1 MCMQCRRNLSLSLS
15 LSLSFLSGSFHP
27 VGEQE
32 LTYPSRVD
40 EHGHH
45 LSFQLHGTTRS
56 QEDRLFFK
64 VEAFEEIFFLNVTA
78 NSQFVSDN
86 LLVEYVS
93 ENGSTIEQ
101 PKETGCFHSGH
112 ISGKRGEGW
121 AAVSNCR
128 GLVSEVLAAHVL
140 VCFAGYLYMI
150 FSCEDGIPEQLL
162 TL

>member
-1 MCMQCRRNLSLSLS
+1 MQCRTKDKVFFLSLS
-15 LSLSFLSGSFHP
+15 LSGSFHP

-64 VEAFEEIFFLNVTA
+64 VEAFGETFLLNVSA
-78 NSQFVSDN
+78 NSQFVSDD

-121 AAVSNCR
+121 AAISNCQ
-128 GLVSEVLAAHVL
+128 GLVSARKYLLTHVL
-140 VCFAGYLYMI
+140 VCFAGYVY
-150 FSCEDGIPEQLL
+150 
-162 TL
+162 T